1 MVELTHT
8 IQDPLGFHARPAYV
22 VASEASRWQSSIT
35 FYNGERSASGKDA
48 LAIMSLNAQKGDTIR
63 CEIEGP
69 DEEDCSE
76 FIHYILVRA

>member
-8 IQDPLGFHARPAYV
+8 IKDPLGFHARPAYV
-22 VASEASRWQSSIT
+22 VASEASRWESRVT
-35 FYNGERSASGKDA
+35 FFNGERSASGKDA
-48 LAIMSLNAQKGDTIR
+48 TAILGLDAKQGDTIR